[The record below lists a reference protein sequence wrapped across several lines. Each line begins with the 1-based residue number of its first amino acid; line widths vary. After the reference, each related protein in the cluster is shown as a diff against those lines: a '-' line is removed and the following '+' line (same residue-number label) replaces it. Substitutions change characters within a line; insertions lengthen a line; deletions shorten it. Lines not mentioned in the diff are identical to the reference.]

1 MGADGRSGRR
11 AVFLDR
17 DGVINRNVL
26 NPATGELEAP
36 LTAAEFEVLPGVPEA
51 LRRLQAAGYLL
62 FVVSNQPNYAK
73 GKSTLR
79 ELRAVDRAMRDAL
92 DAMRVRTAAVYYCL
106 HHPEGVVPGYAAPC
120 ACRKPAP
127 YFLLK
132 AAREFGI
139 DLSQSWMVGDRATDV
154 ECGRRAGARAIL
166 VGASADDSRADWVG
180 RDLAEAAGHILDG
193 TRAPAPGRHE
203 SRADGAEDRSV

>member
-1 MGADGRSGRR
+1 MGADAEPGRR

-73 GKSTLR
+73 GKSTLK
-79 ELRAVDRAMRDAL
+79 ELRAVDAAMRDSL
-92 DAMRVRTAAVYYCL
+92 DRMHVWTAAVYYCL
-106 HHPEGVVPGYAAPC
+106 HHPEGVVPGC
-120 ACRKPAP
+120 AVRCECRKPAP

-139 DLSQSWMVGDRATDV
+139 DLSRSWMVGDRATDV
-154 ECGRRAGARAIL
+154 ECGRAAGVRTAF
-166 VGASADDSRADWVG
+166 VGEGAEVTGADWVG
-180 RDLAEAAGHILDG
+180 KDLAEA
-193 TRAPAPGRHE
+193 
-203 SRADGAEDRSV
+203 SRYICDAAW

>member
-1 MGADGRSGRR
+1 MGADAVAGRR

-26 NPATGELEAP
+26 NPATGEFEAP
-36 LTAAEFEVLPGVPEA
+36 LTMAEFEVLPGVPEA
-51 LRRLQAAGYLL
+51 LRRLQAAEYLL

-79 ELRAVDRAMRDAL
+79 ELRAIDATMRDAL
-92 DAMRVRTAAVYYCL
+92 DEMRVWMAGVYYCL
-106 HHPEGVVPGYAAPC
+106 HHPEGVVPGYARRC

-127 YFLLK
+127 HFLLK
-132 AAREFGI
+132 AAQEFAI

-154 ECGRRAGARAIL
+154 ECGRRAGVQTAL
-166 VGASADDSRADWVG
+166 VGERAGDVRADWMG
-180 RDLAEAAGHILDG
+180 RDLAAAAHHICSV
-193 TRAPAPGRHE
+193 RA
-203 SRADGAEDRSV
+203 